1 MDLFNLWA
9 RISLDDSEFQ
19 SSLSDISK
27 SSKNVKAAVQ
37 ALQSPFDKVEKAVHA
52 VAHPVQTA
60 KAGFESLKSATE
72 TLRHP
77 IAALKSKFD
86 ESRTSMEQQRSM
98 LQSLGSRYEAAKK
111 NVADLTKEY
120 NAAVKEG
127 GKNSDAAQ
135 ELATKL
141 FYAQGAAGSA
151 KEAMDKYADSL
162 NKTKKESDETS
173 EKSGKLG
180 DMLKSGVAAAA
191 KAGAAAV
198 TTAAAGIAALT
209 KASVEGYAEY
219 EQLVGGVETLFGDSQ
234 STVMKY
240 VNNAYKTAGLSA
252 NEYMETVTGF
262 SASLLQSLD
271 GDTEAAAQKANTA
284 ITDMADNANKMGTSM
299 ESIQNAYQGFAKGN
313 YTMLDNLKLGYGGT
327 KEEMERLLE
336 NAQKLSGQKYDL
348 SSYSD
353 IVDAIHVVQTEMHI
367 SGLTAEEAAE
377 AVANGTMTQEEA
389 FAAMGTTA
397 KEASTTIEG
406 SVNAAKSA
414 WQNLVIGLA
423 DDTQDFDGL
432 VDSFVESAAT
442 AGSNII
448 PRVQKALQGVSKLVT
463 ELAPVISE
471 QLPVLVQT
479 VLPGLLTTATELV
492 SGLVSGL
499 IAALPVLAEQA
510 PIIITQLVTVLI
522 ENLPMLIDAAV
533 QIIVALANGITES
546 LPTLI
551 PAAVEA
557 IITIAESLIEN
568 IDTLVDAAI
577 DLIMALAAGLIAALP
592 ILIAKAPELVASLV
606 TAIVDNVGKLAD
618 AGWELIKELGKAII
632 DNVGDLLDAA
642 GEIIDSVLQGID
654 DCMSQVWD
662 MGKNIVEGLWQGIK
676 DSWEWLKEKV
686 KGVFESLIGVSE
698 DTLETHS
705 PSKVYARLGEYCAE
719 GFDIGFTERMKTTAA
734 NMKAAFNAALGGMTP
749 EEFDKGKTAGGIMAL
764 ALATG
769 DETLTSMLGQYS
781 TFGELAADLER
792 RAGMSISEL
801 YDSMVATQTADD
813 TGTDAADITTATTT
827 ATTKTVKASS
837 GTDVDGETKTLL
849 RRIADKLDR
858 IYNAISGGGLAELFD
873 QSLGLEFA
881 LATRGDMA

>member
-9 RISLDDSEFQ
+9 KITLDDSEFQ

-234 STVMKY
+234 STVMQY
-240 VNNAYKTAGLSA
+240 ANNAYKTAGLSA

-271 GDTEAAAQKANTA
+271 GDTEAAAQKADLA
-284 ITDMADNANKMGTSM
+284 ITDMSDNANKMGTSM

-327 KEEMERLLE
+327 QEEMQRLLE
-336 NAQKLSGQKYDL
+336 DAQKLSGQKYDL

-353 IVDAIHVVQTEMHI
+353 IVDAIHVVQTEMGI
-367 SGLTAEEAAE
+367 T
-377 AVANGTMTQEEA
+377 
-389 FAAMGTTA
+389 GTTA

-414 WQNLVIGLA
+414 WQNLVVGLA

-432 VDSFVESAAT
+432 VDNFVESVVT
-442 AGSNII
+442 AGSNIV

-510 PIIITQLVTVLI
+510 PVIITQLVTVLI
-522 ENLPMLIDAAV
+522 ENLPMLVDAAV
-533 QIIVALANGITES
+533 QIIIALTNGITES

-557 IITIAESLIEN
+557 VLTIVNSLVDN
-568 IDTLVDAAI
+568 IDMLVDAAI
-577 DLIMALAAGLIAALP
+577 ELILALSEGLIAALP
-592 ILIAKAPELVASLV
+592 TLIAQAPTIIAKLVSALV
-606 TAIVDNVGKLAD
+606 TNAPLLLTAAVQVIAQLVTGLINNLPEIGK
-618 AGWELIKELGKAII
+618 
-632 DNVGDLLDAA
+632 AA
-642 GEIIDSVLQGID
+642 GEIIATVVEGIKGLATEL
-654 DCMSQVWD
+654 WNA
-662 MGKNIVEGLWQGIK
+662 GKNIVEGIWEGI
-676 DSWEWLKEKV
+676 SGAWEWLKEKV
-686 KGVFESLIGVSE
+686 GGFFTGIVDSVKEGLGI
-698 DTLETHS
+698 HS
-705 PSKVYARLGEYCAE
+705 PSTVFAEIGKNMAE
-719 GFDIGFTERMKTTAA
+719 GVDVGFSEQMKTTAA
-734 NMKAAFNAALGGMTP
+734 HMREAFNAALNGMTP
-749 EEFDKGKTAGGIMAL
+749 EEFDKNKTAGGIMAL

-813 TGTDAADITTATTT
+813 TGTGAADIATATTT
-827 ATTKTVKASS
+827 ATTRTVKASS
-837 GTDVDGETKTLL
+837 GMDADGEVKTLL
-849 RRIADKLDR
+849 RSIADKLDR
-858 IYNAISGGGLAELFD
+858 IYNSISGGGLAELFD

-881 LATRGDMA
+881 LSTRGDMA

>member
-9 RISLDDSEFQ
+9 QISLDTSDYDKGLDEASEKTSAF
-19 SSLSDISK
+19 SENLK
-27 SSKNVKAAVQ
+27 KGLAA
-37 ALQSPFDKVEKAVHA
+37 
-52 VAHPVQTA
+52 TA
-60 KAGFESLKSATE
+60 KA
-72 TLRHP
+72 
-77 IAALKSKFD
+77 
-86 ESRTSMEQQRSM
+86 
-98 LQSLGSRYEAAKK
+98 
-111 NVADLTKEY
+111 
-120 NAAVKEG
+120 
-127 GKNSDAAQ
+127 
-135 ELATKL
+135 
-141 FYAQGAAGSA
+141 
-151 KEAMDKYADSL
+151 
-162 NKTKKESDETS
+162 
-173 EKSGKLG
+173 
-180 DMLKSGVAAAA
+180 AAAA
-191 KAGAAAV
+191 VSA
-198 TTAAAGIAALT
+198 AAAGVAALT

-219 EQLVGGVETLFGDSQ
+219 EQLVGGVETLFGQAQ
-234 STVMKY
+234 STVMQY
-240 VNNAYKTAGLSA
+240 ANNAYKTAGLSA
-252 NEYMETVTGF
+252 NEYMETVTSF

-271 GDTEAAAQKANTA
+271 GDTEAAAQKADTA

-299 ESIQNAYQGFAKGN
+299 ESIQNAYQGFAKQN

-327 KEEMERLLE
+327 KEEMQRLLDDA
-336 NAQKLSGQKYDL
+336 NALNAAQGNYTEYSID
-348 SSYSD
+348 SYAD
-353 IVDAIHVVQTEMHI
+353 IVDAIHTVQTEMHI

-414 WQNLVIGLA
+414 WQNLVVGLA

-432 VDSFVESAAT
+432 VDSFVESVAT

-448 PRVQKALQGVSKLVT
+448 PRVQKALQGVGKLVT

-479 VLPGLLTTATELV
+479 VLPGLLSAATELV

-499 IAALPVLAEQA
+499 VAALPVLAEQA
-510 PIIITQLVTVLI
+510 PVIITQLVTVLI

-533 QIIVALANGITES
+533 QIIVALANGLTES

-577 DLIMALAAGLIAALP
+577 DLTMALAEGLIAALP
-592 ILIAKAPELVASLV
+592 ILIAKAPELVSSLV
-606 TAIVDNVGKLAD
+606 TAIVDNLDKLTD

-632 DNVGDLLDAA
+632 DNVGDLLVAA

-654 DCMSQVWD
+654 DRMSQLWD
-662 MGKNIVEGLWQGIK
+662 MGKNIVEGVWEGIS
-676 DSWEWLKEKV
+676 DAWEWLKEKV
-686 KGVFESLIGVSE
+686 GGFFTGIVDSVKE
-698 DTLETHS
+698 DLGIHS
-705 PSKVYARLGEYCAE
+705 PSTVFAEIGKNMAE
-719 GFDIGFTERMKTTAA
+719 GVDVGFSEQMKTTATH
-734 NMKAAFNAALGGMTP
+734 MREAFKAALGGMTP
-749 EEFDKGKTAGGIMAL
+749 DEFDKGKTAGGIMAL

-827 ATTKTVKASS
+827 ATTRTVKASS

-858 IYNAISGGGLAELFD
+858 IYNSISGGGLAELFD

-881 LATRGDMA
+881 LSTRGDMV

>member
-1 MDLFNLWA
+1 M
-9 RISLDDSEFQ
+9 
-19 SSLSDISK
+19 
-27 SSKNVKAAVQ
+27 
-37 ALQSPFDKVEKAVHA
+37 
-52 VAHPVQTA
+52 
-60 KAGFESLKSATE
+60 
-72 TLRHP
+72 
-77 IAALKSKFD
+77 
-86 ESRTSMEQQRSM
+86 
-98 LQSLGSRYEAAKK
+98 
-111 NVADLTKEY
+111 
-120 NAAVKEG
+120 
-127 GKNSDAAQ
+127 
-135 ELATKL
+135 
-141 FYAQGAAGSA
+141 
-151 KEAMDKYADSL
+151 
-162 NKTKKESDETS
+162 
-173 EKSGKLG
+173 
-180 DMLKSGVAAAA
+180 
-191 KAGAAAV
+191 

-234 STVMKY
+234 STVMQY
-240 VNNAYKTAGLSA
+240 ANNAYKTAGLSA
-252 NEYMETVTGF
+252 NQYMETVTSF
-262 SASLLQSLD
+262 SASLLQSLV
-271 GDTEAAAQKANTA
+271 GDTEAAAQKADLA
-284 ITDMADNANKMGTSM
+284 ITDMSDNANKMGTSM
-299 ESIQNAYQGFAKGN
+299 ENIQNAYQGFAKGN

-327 KEEMERLLE
+327 QEEMQRLLE
-336 NAQKLSGQKYDL
+336 DAQKLSGQKYDL

-353 IVDAIHVVQTEMHI
+353 IVDAIHVVQTEMGI
-367 SGLTAEEAAE
+367 T
-377 AVANGTMTQEEA
+377 
-389 FAAMGTTA
+389 GTTA

-414 WQNLVIGLA
+414 WQNLVVGLA

-432 VDSFVESAAT
+432 VDNFVESVVT
-442 AGSNII
+442 AGSNIV
-448 PRVQKALQGVSKLVT
+448 PRVQKVLQGVSKLVT

-533 QIIVALANGITES
+533 QIIIALTNGITES

-568 IDTLVDAAI
+568 IDMLVDAAI
-577 DLIMALAAGLIAALP
+577 NLIMALAAGLIAALP

-606 TAIVDNVGKLAD
+606 TAIVENVGKLAE

-719 GFDIGFTERMKTTAA
+719 GFDIGFSERMKTTAA
-734 NMKAAFNAALGGMTP
+734 NMKAAFNAALNGMTP
-749 EEFDKGKTAGGIMAL
+749 EEFDKDKTAGGIMAL

-837 GTDVDGETKTLL
+837 GTDADGETKTLL
-849 RRIADKLDR
+849 RRIADRLDR
-858 IYNAISGGGLAELFD
+858 IYDAISGGGLAELFD

-881 LATRGDMA
+881 LSTRGDMA

>member
-1 MDLFNLWA
+1 MAFYNTG
-9 RISLDDSEFQ
+9 
-19 SSLSDISK
+19 K
-27 SSKNVKAAVQ
+27 PGV
-37 ALQSPFDKVEKAVHA
+37 
-52 VAHPVQTA
+52 
-60 KAGFESLKSATE
+60 
-72 TLRHP
+72 
-77 IAALKSKFD
+77 
-86 ESRTSMEQQRSM
+86 
-98 LQSLGSRYEAAKK
+98 
-111 NVADLTKEY
+111 TKW
-120 NAAVKEG
+120 
-127 GKNSDAAQ
+127 
-135 ELATKL
+135 
-141 FYAQGAAGSA
+141 
-151 KEAMDKYADSL
+151 
-162 NKTKKESDETS
+162 
-173 EKSGKLG
+173 
-180 DMLKSGVAAAA
+180 
-191 KAGAAAV
+191 
-198 TTAAAGIAALT
+198 
-209 KASVEGYAEY
+209 
-219 EQLVGGVETLFGDSQ
+219 
-234 STVMKY
+234 
-240 VNNAYKTAGLSA
+240 
-252 NEYMETVTGF
+252 
-262 SASLLQSLD
+262 
-271 GDTEAAAQKANTA
+271 
-284 ITDMADNANKMGTSM
+284 
-299 ESIQNAYQGFAKGN
+299 
-313 YTMLDNLKLGYGGT
+313 LDNLKLGYGGT
-327 KEEMERLLE
+327 QDEMKRLLE
-336 NAQKLSGQKYDL
+336 DAQKLSGQKYDL

-353 IVDAIHVVQTEMHI
+353 IVDAIHVVQTEMGI
-367 SGLTAEEAAE
+367 T
-377 AVANGTMTQEEA
+377 
-389 FAAMGTTA
+389 GTTA

-414 WQNLVIGLA
+414 WQNLVVGLA
-423 DDTQDFDGL
+423 DDSQDFDGL
-432 VDSFVESAAT
+432 VDNFVESVTT

-448 PRVQKALQGVSKLVT
+448 PRVQKALQGVGKLVT

-510 PIIITQLVTVLI
+510 PVIVTQLVTVLI

-533 QIIVALANGITES
+533 QIIVALANGLTES

-662 MGKNIVEGLWQGIK
+662 MGKNIVEGVWEGI
-676 DSWEWLKEKV
+676 SGAWEWLKEKV
-686 KGVFESLIGVSE
+686 GGFFTGIVDSVKE
-698 DTLETHS
+698 DLGIHS
-705 PSKVYARLGEYCAE
+705 PSTVFAEIGKNMAE
-719 GFDIGFTERMKTTAA
+719 GVDVGFSEQMKTTATHIRE
-734 NMKAAFNAALGGMTP
+734 AFNAALGGMTP

-858 IYNAISGGGLAELFD
+858 IYNAINGGGLAELFD

-881 LATRGDMA
+881 LSTRGDMA